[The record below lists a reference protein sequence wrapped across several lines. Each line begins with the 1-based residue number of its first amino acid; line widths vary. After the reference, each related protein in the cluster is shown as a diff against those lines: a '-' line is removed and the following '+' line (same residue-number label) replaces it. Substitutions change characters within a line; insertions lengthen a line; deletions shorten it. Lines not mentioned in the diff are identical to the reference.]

1 MHGFSDAR
9 GAAYG
14 AVVYVLNVKTNQP
27 IIVTSKS
34 KVAPLK
40 ETSIPRL
47 ELLGAFILSKLILR
61 VRSVMERLL
70 VVTRIHCWTD
80 SMVVLYWLNSKRDLK
95 QFVRNR
101 VNKIKDRVEVSN
113 WKHCPGKE
121 NPSDLLTR
129 GTWSRDEF
137 FNGLWLRGPD
147 WLSKGPSDWPVQKI
161 EIEKDLLELAMKEEK
176 ITTPKSLVTSSV
188 ISADLIDFSRFS
200 RYSRLVRSFAWV
212 RRFCWNLRSSER
224 RNGSL
229 RSKEVKEAE
238 IEILRLS
245 QSGLSGDR
253 MKELEAS
260 LKVEFNKDGLIV
272 TIGRLEEAYLS
283 LIHI

>member
-47 ELLGAFILSKLILR
+47 ELLGALVLSKLILR
-61 VRSVMERLL
+61 VRSAMERLL
-70 VVTRIHCWTD
+70 VVTRIYCWTD

-129 GTWSRDEF
+129 GT
-137 FNGLWLRGPD
+137 
-147 WLSKGPSDWPVQKI
+147 
-161 EIEKDLLELAMKEEK
+161 
-176 ITTPKSLVTSSV
+176 
-188 ISADLIDFSRFS
+188 
-200 RYSRLVRSFAWV
+200 
-212 RRFCWNLRSSER
+212 
-224 RNGSL
+224 
-229 RSKEVKEAE
+229 
-238 IEILRLS
+238 
-245 QSGLSGDR
+245 
-253 MKELEAS
+253 
-260 LKVEFNKDGLIV
+260 
-272 TIGRLEEAYLS
+272 
-283 LIHI
+283 